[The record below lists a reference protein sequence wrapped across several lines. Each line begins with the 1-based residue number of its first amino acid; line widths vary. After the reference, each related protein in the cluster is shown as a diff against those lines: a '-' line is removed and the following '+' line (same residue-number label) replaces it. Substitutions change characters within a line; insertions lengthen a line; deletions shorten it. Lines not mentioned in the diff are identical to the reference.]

1 MKKMNVKKLA
11 AAALLGIFA
20 AGSGFTAWSA
30 APSFAAAGRYHGE
43 WNCGGPRRGGCPYD
57 GHCYDRQ
64 PGENCP
70 GGPGWWGW
78 LNGHWRGADFQR
90 GGWVPD
96 KKDYKVISEEMAR
109 DFGLDEKE
117 ILAACKDK
125 RSLWDI
131 MHAAA
136 VAKASNQPFAN
147 VIRFKTAENS
157 WGDVYAAMRVSPA
170 MIRAA
175 GADAMTNLMANYM
188 ADRLAMDKSQVK
200 GLLEEGYRPRDIFC
214 ASVIAKLSDTGVKE
228 ILQEKKINKWWQDI
242 AQAHN
247 IDRETFWGEMEKMG
261 GFGAGFHGRGHYGE
275 GHRPMP
281 LPLEA
286 E

>member
-20 AGSGFTAWSA
+20 AGSSLAAWSA

-43 WNCGGPRRGGCPYD
+43 WNCGGPWRGDCPYD
-57 GHCYDRQ
+57 GRCYDRQ
-64 PGENCP
+64 PGENLP
-70 GGPGWWGW
+70 GGPGWRGW
-78 LNGHWRGADFQR
+78 HNGHWRGADFQR

-96 KKDYKVISEEMAR
+96 KKDYKVISEEIAK

-125 RSLWDI
+125 RSFWDI
-131 MHAAA
+131 MHAAV

-157 WGDVYAAMRVSPA
+157 WGDVHAAMRVSPA
-170 MIRAA
+170 MMQAA
-175 GADAMTNLMANYM
+175 RADAMASHMAAKLSM
-188 ADRLAMDKSQVK
+188 EKGQVK
-200 GLLEEGYRPRDIFC
+200 GLLAEGYQPRDIFC
-214 ASVIAKLSDTGVKE
+214 ASVIAKLANADVKG
-228 ILQEKKINKWWQDI
+228 ILQEKKINNRWHEV

-247 IDRETFWGEMEKMG
+247 IDEETFRGAMQEMG
-261 GFGAGFHGRGHYGE
+261 GFGGFHGRGPHG
-275 GHRPMP
+275 GVHRPMP

>member
-1 MKKMNVKKLA
+1 MKKFSAKKLA
-11 AAALLGIFA
+11 AVALLGIFA
-20 AGSGFTAWSA
+20 AGSSFAAWSA
-30 APSFAAAGRYHGE
+30 GPAFAAAGRHHGE
-43 WNCGGPRRGGCPYD
+43 WNGEGPWRGDCPYD

-64 PGENCP
+64 PGENFP
-70 GGPGWWGW
+70 EGPGWRGW
-78 LNGHWRGADFQR
+78 HNGHWRGADFQR

-96 KKDYKVISEEMAR
+96 KKDYKVISAEIAK
-109 DFGLDEKE
+109 DFDLDEKE

-125 RSLWDI
+125 RSFWDI
-131 MHAAA
+131 MHAAV

-157 WGDVYAAMRVSPA
+157 WGDVHAAMRVSPA
-170 MIRAA
+170 MMRAA
-175 GADAMTNLMANYM
+175 RADAMTNHMA
-188 ADRLAMDKSQVK
+188 ARLAMDKDQVK

-214 ASVIAKLSDTGVKE
+214 ASVIAKLSNAGVKE
-228 ILQEKKINKWWQDI
+228 ILQEKKINNRWEEV

-247 IDRETFWGEMEKMG
+247 IDRKAFWGEMEKMG

-275 GHRPMP
+275 IHRPMP
-281 LPLEA
+281 LPLKA

>member
-20 AGSGFTAWSA
+20 AGSGFAAWSA
-30 APSFAAAGRYHGE
+30 NPSFAAADRHHGD
-43 WNCGGPRRGGCPYD
+43 WNCGGPWRSDCPY
-57 GHCYDRQ
+57 YDNQ

-70 GGPGWWGW
+70 EWSEWRGWH
-78 LNGHWRGADFQR
+78 NGHWRGADFQR

-96 KKDYKVISEEMAR
+96 KKDYKVISAEIAR

-157 WGDVYAAMRVSPA
+157 WGDVHAAMRVSPA
-170 MIRAA
+170 MMRAA
-175 GADAMTNLMANYM
+175 RADAMTGHIA
-188 ADRLAMDKSQVK
+188 ARLAMDKAQVK

-214 ASVIAKLSDTGVKE
+214 ASVIAKLSNTGVKE
-228 ILQEKKINKWWQDI
+228 ILQEKKINNWWQDV

-247 IDRETFWGEMEKMG
+247 IDRETFWGAMQEMG
-261 GFGAGFHGRGHYGE
+261 GFGAGFHGRGRYGG